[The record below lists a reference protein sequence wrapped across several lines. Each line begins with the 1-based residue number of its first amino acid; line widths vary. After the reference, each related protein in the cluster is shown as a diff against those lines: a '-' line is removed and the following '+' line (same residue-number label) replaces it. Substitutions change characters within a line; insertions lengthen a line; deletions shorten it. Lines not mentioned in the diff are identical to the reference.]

1 MLVTA
6 PLSDRDLA
14 AYLHAHDVPAE
25 LVRPGAPTPTVADAA
40 RALGVGPQAIVKSLV
55 FEVADRHEGG
65 PADESAAGSAPEDGR
80 RPLLV
85 IAAGETRVR
94 MPKLARALGTSRR
107 ALRLASPER
116 TLELTGYAVG
126 AMPPFGHRRRLPTL
140 VDSVSVPTGGVV
152 FGGGGARD
160 VLLRVP
166 VDALL
171 SLTRARHLPLTDDPP
186 HGQGEGVKEMTS

>member
-6 PLSDRDLA
+6 HLSDRDLA
-14 AYLHAHDVPAE
+14 AYLHAHGVPAE

-40 RALGVGPQAIVKSLV
+40 RALGVGPHAIVKSLV
-55 FEVADRHEGG
+55 FEVADRRDGDRADGG
-65 PADESAAGSAPEDGR
+65 AGDPAAEDGR

-94 MPKLARALGTSRR
+94 MPKLAEALGTSRR

-116 TLELTGYAVG
+116 TLELTGYPVG
-126 AMPPFGHRRRLPTL
+126 AMPPFGHRSRLPTL
-140 VDSVSVPTGGVV
+140 VDSVSVPAGAVV

-160 VLLRVP
+160 VLLRVS

-171 SLTRARHLPLTDDPP
+171 SATRARHLPLTDDPP
-186 HGQGEGVKEMTS
+186 RGQGEGVKEMTS